1 MQVSFSHDMI
11 AVTIAEDT
19 KTYYYLQ
26 NIIEKNF
33 SKRIGRKN
41 KMIVFKQEQE
51 NVQRRYLLNLLSKI
65 YSRKHPRNFK
75 KMVKQIQNSL
85 DKSIKITLLKSNQIL
100 QQLSIS
106 VNIEDNYAIV
116 LDLGSRN
123 SILVTY
129 LKNYFKD
136 HLFKYKLKNHT
147 VTIYPNSEKTAD
159 LLEKLLEQKELLGCY
174 VSYSYDENEFLEYKK
189 TLMKKLNRRKKFNAL
204 YSLLEEY
211 YEVLGCQSEDTF
223 ETIRKQ
229 YLKLVKQYHPDT
241 IGYTNNMLAQ
251 QYSEKFQSIQH
262 AYEMIKLHFD
272 HEKSA

>member
-1 MQVSFSHDMI
+1 MQVSFTHDMI
-11 AVTIAEDT
+11 AITIAEDT
-19 KTYYYLQ
+19 KVYYYLQ

-33 SKRIGRKN
+33 SKKIGRKN
-41 KMIVFKQEQE
+41 KMIVFKQESE
-51 NVQRRYLLNLLSKI
+51 NVQRRYLLKLLSRI

-75 KMVKQIQNSL
+75 KVVKEIQEAQ
-85 DKSIKITLLKSNQIL
+85 DKSIKITLLKSNQIC
-100 QQLSIS
+100 QQLSIE

-116 LDLGSRN
+116 LDLGSKN

-129 LKNYFKD
+129 LKNYFKE
-136 HLFKYKLKNHT
+136 HLLKYRPKNNT

-159 LLEKLLEQKELLGCY
+159 LLENLLEQEELLGCY
-174 VSYSYDENEFLEYKK
+174 VNFIFDEKAFIEYKK
-189 TLMKKLNRRKKFNAL
+189 ILMKKINRRKKFNAL

-211 YEVLGCQSEDTF
+211 YEVLDCKAEDTF

-241 IGYTNNMLAQ
+241 ISYTNRALVS

-262 AYEMIKLHFD
+262 AYEMIKIHFE